1 MTDSV
6 KRVAVLGGT
15 GQLGSDVVE
24 VLSRSPSYR
33 LTPFSHEQLDVTDH
47 AKVMEALALGF
58 DVVVNCAA
66 FTRVDDCEEQP
77 GKALLV
83 NARGALEV
91 ARACAQTDSLCVHVS
106 TDYVF
111 SGDKGSPYAEDD
123 PAGPV
128 NMYGASKL
136 AGEYF
141 VKQVA
146 KRWLIL
152 RIASVF
158 GKRGS
163 RGKGGNFVETVL
175 SKAYSGTPV
184 RVVHDTWMSP
194 TYTMDVAHALG
205 GLIQIGATGLYHA
218 SNSGR
223 CSWFEFAR
231 EATRLLSLDTEIE
244 PISSSSYPTRARRPR
259 DSSLDNSHL
268 KEVLCHSIRPW
279 PEALKAYLV
288 EKGQLQS

>member
-24 VLSRSPSYR
+24 ILSQSPSYR

-47 AKVMEALALGF
+47 AKVTEALAPGF

-83 NARGALEV
+83 NAQGAFEV
-91 ARACAQTDSLCVHVS
+91 ARACAQADSLCVYVS

-111 SGDKGSPYAEDD
+111 SGDKRSSYVEED
-123 PAGPV
+123 PVGPV

-136 AGEYF
+136 AGEYL

-163 RGKGGNFVETVL
+163 RGKSGNFVETVL
-175 SKAYSGTPV
+175 SKTYSGSPL
-184 RVVHDTWMSP
+184 RVVNDIWMSP
-194 TYTMDVAHALG
+194 TYTVDVAYVLDS
-205 GLIQIGATGLYHA
+205 LIQIGATGLYHA

-223 CSWFEFAR
+223 CTWFEFAR
-231 EATRLLSLDTEIE
+231 EVTRLLSRDAEID
-244 PISSSSYPTRARRPR
+244 PIPSSSYLTKARRPR